1 MDSDQADVSD
11 PSPLLSSTPLLPS
24 SPPLL
29 PSEAPLSE
37 AAEAE
42 LLDGCEEQFT
52 NLERVQNAILS
63 CEADF
68 SADPQEQSLTRLRA
82 TEAELAQWLQMEP
95 RVLSTNPEILLNAG
109 KDEMQKLVSELE
121 MIAACSEAKRNNLA
135 ETLQREQTWLKKR
148 QEVLTAATNHV
159 ERLRREREALSEH
172 SIGSVLLDIKNKI
185 RKMKSYYDQLTEVL
199 ADILAN
205 HFPLPTA
212 DASGGGKRKKN
223 APPDH
228 NDNLI
233 SLNKIL
239 ELLMNRTLHS
249 PHDPY
254 VPADERFWP
263 PYVEMLL
270 RYSIAVRHPEN
281 SGLIRLESFC

>member
-1 MDSDQADVSD
+1 M
-11 PSPLLSSTPLLPS
+11 
-24 SPPLL
+24 
-29 PSEAPLSE
+29 SE

-52 NLERVQNAILS
+52 NLERIQNAILS
-63 CEADF
+63 CEANF
-68 SADPQEQSLTRLRA
+68 SADPQEQPLNRLKA
-82 TEAELAQWLQMEP
+82 TEAELAQWLQMDP

-109 KDEMQKLVSELE
+109 KDEMQKTVSELE
-121 MIAACSEAKRNNLA
+121 MIAACCEEKRNNLA

-159 ERLRREREALSEH
+159 ERLRIGREALSEH
-172 SIGSVLLDIKNKI
+172 SIASVLLDIKKKI

-212 DASGGGKRKKN
+212 DDAAAGAGAGKRKKN
-223 APPDH
+223 ALPGP
-228 NDNLI
+228 NDGLI

-239 ELLMNRTLHS
+239 ELLMNQTLHS

-254 VPADERFWP
+254 VAADERFWP

>member
-1 MDSDQADVSD
+1 MDSDQADLSG
-11 PSPLLSSTPLLPS
+11 PSPLFSSTPLLSS

-52 NLERVQNAILS
+52 NLERIQNAILS

-68 SADPQEQSLTRLRA
+68 SADPQEQSLNRLKA

-121 MIAACSEAKRNNLA
+121 MIAACCEAKRNNLA

-159 ERLRREREALSEH
+159 ERLRIERETLSEH
-172 SIGSVLLDIKNKI
+172 SITSVLLDIKKKI
-185 RKMKSYYDQLTEVL
+185 KKMKSYYDQLTEVL

-212 DASGGGKRKKN
+212 DASAGKRKKN
-223 APPDH
+223 ALPDQ

-239 ELLMNRTLHS
+239 ELLMNRTLQS

-254 VPADERFWP
+254 VAADERFWP